1 MIEVNKYNSA
11 WLGLK
16 AGTLT
21 DPGWFLKSASE
32 RVSELAGYGFVEFKA
47 RLSDAPA
54 ATLLQEAGF
63 FWVDAIIGFRIGLN
77 RLAATPSLERYECV
91 SAQIE
96 PFHVDGNEMM
106 EFQSERFLS
115 LPGMTSELLA
125 KRYEKWA
132 NQLVQ
137 EEPSS
142 CFRVLLGG
150 KTQGWFLGKKRGTSV
165 DLTLAMLAKGAS
177 ATGAHLYHKALL
189 AYSNMGCSMGKA
201 AFSVKNTPVL
211 NIYSSLGAHFTQPEG
226 VWIWISR

>member
-11 WLGLK
+11 WLGLNS
-16 AGTLT
+16 GTLT

-32 RVSELAGYGFVEFKA
+32 RENELAGFGFVEFKA
-47 RLSDAPA
+47 RMLEAPP

-63 FWVDAIIGFRIGLN
+63 FWVDATIGFRIGLN
-77 RLAATPSLERYECV
+77 RLASTPSLERYDCV

-96 PFHVDGNEMM
+96 PFHVDGNKMM
-106 EFQSERFLS
+106 DFQSERFLS

-125 KRYEKWA
+125 KRYESWA

-137 EEPSS
+137 EDPSS
-142 CFRVLLGG
+142 CFRLLLSD
-150 KTQGWFLGKKRGTSV
+150 KTQGWFLGKKRGTTI

-189 AYSNMGCSMGKA
+189 AYSKMGCLMGKA
-201 AFSVKNTPVL
+201 TFSVKNTPVL
-211 NIYSSLGAHFTQPEG
+211 NIYSSMGAHFTQPKG
-226 VWIWISR
+226 VWMWVSK

>member
-1 MIEVNKYNSA
+1 MIQNNKYNSA
-11 WLGLK
+11 WLGLN

-21 DPGWFLKSASE
+21 DPGWFLKSSRE
-32 RVSELAGYGFVEFKA
+32 RETDLAGFGFVEFK
-47 RLSDAPA
+47 SPVSNAPA

-77 RLAATPSLERYECV
+77 RFSTTPSIERYECV
-91 SAQIE
+91 SAESE
-96 PFHVDGNEMM
+96 PFRVDGREMM

-125 KRYEKWA
+125 KRYESWA
-132 NQLVQ
+132 NQLVN
-137 EEPSS
+137 EEPCS

-150 KTQGWFLGKKRGTSV
+150 KTQGWFLGKKRGTTI

-177 ATGAHLYHKALL
+177 ASGAHLYHKSLL
-189 AYSNMGCSMGKA
+189 AYSNMGCSMGRA

-226 VWIWISR
+226 VWMWVSK